1 LELRYFIA
9 PQYRQKKRHEGSH
22 LRLRSKPI
30 LTAKREKGKVGNTQ
44 VDTRGYNFTRHLS
57 ASAVPLLL
65 FELPRLRPAIIAIH
79 DDSNMPWQVTGGL
92 RR

>member
-1 LELRYFIA
+1 MELRYFVA
-9 PQYRQKKRHEGSH
+9 PEHRQKQRHEGSH

-30 LTAKREKGKVGNTQ
+30 LAAEREESKVGNTQ
-44 VDTRGYNFTRHLS
+44 VDTRGYNLTRHLS
-57 ASAVPLLL
+57 ASAVPLLR

-79 DDSNMPWQVTGGL
+79 NDGDMPWQITGGL